1 MLVCCDVVLMW
12 LCHLISLDRLDSGS
26 FVVAEDENL
35 LWLPKVYVEDEQ

>member
-1 MLVCCDVVLMW
+1 
-12 LCHLISLDRLDSGS
+12 LIDWDSGS